1 MKRPNRLQLS
11 VVDGAIIE
19 PVLSSDASESN
30 GKISWAKPNDTFIP
44 TLVDSSGSNYHER
57 KAQLFHMIFTGG
69 AIYEVNTLQT
79 IILEIGAMTELTE
92 DQFYDNGNLA
102 SNLAALL
109 NINPSQ
115 IRIMNVISESSQ
127 ARRRRRAAQGTVSNE
142 KIIF

>member
-1 MKRPNRLQLS
+1 
-11 VVDGAIIE
+11 
-19 PVLSSDASESN
+19 
-30 GKISWAKPNDTFIP
+30 
-44 TLVDSSGSNYHER
+44 
-57 KAQLFHMIFTGG
+57 MIFTGG

-115 IRIMNVISESSQ
+115 IRIMNIISESRQ